1 MATCSEIDGPI
12 MTHGTSTMARRC
24 YSINEALIRLM
35 DERIKAEVGKMIA
48 AGASIEQ
55 VNETLPHIIFFT
67 TLGVRKHCSVSWLS
81 LPIWNGRVRQM
92 MSHRC
97 GRTED

>member
-1 MATCSEIDGPI
+1 

-35 DERIKAEVGKMIA
+35 GERIKAEVGKMIA

-55 VNETLPHIIFFT
+55 VNETLPHIIFFHDAWREE
-67 TLGVRKHCSVSWLS
+67 TLQRFMAEFADLERPRPTDDVAS
-81 LPIWNGRVRQM
+81 LRPN
-92 MSHRC
+92 
-97 GRTED
+97 